1 MDEFDKQQGEL
12 DRIAFLQQQAQDDI
26 KYLLSIP
33 QGRRV
38 LRDVVQQSGLIGLVM
53 SDSHASMAYQDGKRS
68 LGRQLLDRIGA
79 VDRDA
84 MGQILFGDDE

>member
-1 MDEFDKQQGEL
+1 MDEIEKQQAEL
-12 DRIAFLQQQAQDDI
+12 DRIAFVQQQAQDDI

-38 LRDVVQQSGLIGLVM
+38 LRDVVQQSGLLGPVM
-53 SDSHASMAYQDGKRS
+53 SDSHAGMAYQDGRRS
-68 LGRQLLDRIGA
+68 VGRQLLDRIGMI
-79 VDRDA
+79 DRDA